1 MLRRLTVIVAMQYVG
16 STLGLPLLALFLS
29 HRGGSPTV
37 VGIVVASFFGA
48 GVLTQY
54 FFGYLADRFGRQRI
68 LVTCL
73 VVFGVAS
80 FSYLLPLHAGWF
92 ALTRA
97 LQGAS
102 AGAVEVT
109 ALSAVASR
117 FDENQRGRAFSRIFA
132 AQLLG
137 VVLGPMLGAAA
148 TPDTLGRAFAVS
160 GLLSLGAAYV
170 AARTDMGMSRHSD
183 EPLPPVVWSR
193 GLVGAMF
200 AAATGGLLIGVYDT
214 CWSLL
219 MHHQGATAFQI
230 RLSWTLFGLP
240 FLLLTRVGGWL
251 ADHGNRRVI
260 ALIGMLNGATFLAI
274 YPHLHNVGW
283 VLALGSMESIGA
295 AMTGPSAMSLLTE
308 GAHDRELSRRQ
319 SLYASSNTASL
330 ALTAGLAGALYT
342 ADVALPFTVVAIV
355 AATTATSTLWWWRGI
370 PGHIP
375 HNK

>member
-16 STLGLPLLALFLS
+16 STLGLPLLALFLN

-37 VGIVVASFFGA
+37 VGIVIASFFGA

-54 FFGYLADRFGRQRI
+54 LFGHLADRFGRQRI

-170 AARTDMGMSRHSD
+170 AARTDMGMSPRSD

-219 MHHQGATAFQI
+219 MHAQGATAFQI

-260 ALIGMLNGATFLAI
+260 ALIGMLNGAVFLAI

-319 SLYASSNTASL
+319 SLYATSNTASL
-330 ALTAGLAGALYT
+330 ALTAGLSGVLYT
-342 ADVALPFTVVAIV
+342 VDLALPFTVVAVI
-355 AATTATSTLWWWRGI
+355 AATTASSTLWWWRGI

-375 HNK
+375 HN